1 MAFQNGNA
9 NLRTLNVDKI
19 FVRDIFFK
27 DFTNRP
33 ISAGQVLFSRGDGG
47 TYFDFPEGPS
57 TYQRGF
63 NVVRAGSNFE
73 FTASNPSTNVLWF
86 QPGPGIEFFS
96 SPSIIPGTDYFWISY
111 NGPEQLQVWPSQSTL
126 QLSNVSSLTSGG
138 KTLMFAGSSN
148 VTITI
153 SDNMVYFDTTNS
165 LLFST
170 ISTLTST
177 LEGVQNEQEILAE
190 QVSTLYEQ
198 ANLFYVSTSVSSFY
212 STLVANTLAVD
223 ELSTFVYSTFARTGG
238 ELDITYPNVHISSL
252 RVDEFNGPIIS
263 TFSTLYWS
271 TAVGLNATVSSM
283 RISTIMGGSSL
294 PIITFDAG
302 NRRIGVNLGATQQ
315 PRTTLDVDG
324 IVYASNFV
332 TSSDR
337 RLKTNITPLA
347 ADFETLPASY
357 RFDWIAGGAH
367 DVGCLA
373 DEVEAVA
380 PECVVTDASGYKAV
394 NYAKLVPYCL
404 AAIRALGARVAA
416 LERRQ
421 GPLT

>member
-27 DFTNRP
+27 DFTNRS
-33 ISAGQVLFSRGDGG
+33 ISAGQVLFTRGDGG

-63 NVVRAGSNFE
+63 NVVRAGDEFE

-96 SPSIIPGTDYFWISY
+96 SPSVIPGTDYFWISY

-148 VTITI
+148 LTITI

-165 LLFST
+165 ILFST

-177 LEGVQNEQEILAE
+177 LEGVQNEQEILAG
-190 QVSTLYEQ
+190 QVSTLYEE

-223 ELSTFVYSTFARTGG
+223 ELSTFVYSTFARSGG
-238 ELDITYPNVHISSL
+238 ELNITYPNVHISSL
-252 RVDEFNGPIIS
+252 RVDEFNGPIVS

-283 RISTIMGGSSL
+283 RMSTIMGADL

-315 PRTTLDVDG
+315 PRTTLDVGG

-332 TSSDR
+332 TASDR
-337 RLKTNITPLA
+337 RLKTNLTPLA
-347 ADFETLPASY
+347 ADFETLPPSY
-357 RFDWIAGGAH
+357 KFDWIVGGTR
-367 DVGCLA
+367 DVGCMA
-373 DEVEAVA
+373 DEVEAFA
-380 PECVVTDASGYKAV
+380 PECVYTDDRGYKAV
-394 NYAKLVPYCL
+394 NYTKLVPYCL
-404 AAIRALGARVAA
+404 AAIRELAARVAA
-416 LERRQ
+416 LERTQ
-421 GPLT
+421 GPQT